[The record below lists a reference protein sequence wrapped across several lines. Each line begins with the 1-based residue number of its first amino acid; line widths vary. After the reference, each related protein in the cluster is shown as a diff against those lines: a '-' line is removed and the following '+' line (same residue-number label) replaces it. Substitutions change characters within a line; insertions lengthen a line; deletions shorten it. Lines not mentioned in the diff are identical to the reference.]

1 MRLLLD
7 THLLLWAAGSSPRL
21 SPPARELIE
30 ASENELYFSAA
41 SLWEIAIKSGLG
53 REDFIVD
60 PLILHRA
67 LLEHEYSELAITGAH
82 AAAVYSLPPLH
93 RDPFDRLIVAQAN
106 VEALTLVTADDVVA
120 SYQGDIRLI

>member
-7 THLLLWAAGSSPRL
+7 THLLLWAASSSPRL

-30 ASENELYFSAA
+30 ASENELCFSAA

-60 PLILHRA
+60 PRILYRA
-67 LLEHEYSELAITGAH
+67 LLENEYSELPITGAH

-106 VEALTLVTADDVVA
+106 VEALTLLTADDVVA
-120 SYQGDIRLI
+120 SYPGDIRLI